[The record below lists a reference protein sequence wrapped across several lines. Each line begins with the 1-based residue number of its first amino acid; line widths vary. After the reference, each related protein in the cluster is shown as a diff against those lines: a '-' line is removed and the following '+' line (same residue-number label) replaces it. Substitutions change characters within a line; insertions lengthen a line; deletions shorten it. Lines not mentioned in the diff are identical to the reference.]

1 MVKQF
6 LNIFMSYHFLIFERK
21 IYYSK
26 NNSPQ
31 KNDVFSSL
39 IIMMTYC
46 SLFFSIL
53 VVKTSILVYY
63 PINYDLFKYSKLIKF
78 CAVRRP

>member
-1 MVKQF
+1 
-6 LNIFMSYHFLIFERK
+6 
-21 IYYSK
+21 
-26 NNSPQ
+26 
-31 KNDVFSSL
+31 
-39 IIMMTYC
+39 MMTYC